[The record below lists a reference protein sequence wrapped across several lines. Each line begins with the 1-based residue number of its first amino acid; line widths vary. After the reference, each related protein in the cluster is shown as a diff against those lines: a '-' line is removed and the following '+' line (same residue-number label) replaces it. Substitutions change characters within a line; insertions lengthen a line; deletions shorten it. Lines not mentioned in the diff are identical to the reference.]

1 MSDQRVDSYRREA
14 VEIREAAELV
24 RDIRFREQLLRI
36 AQDYDAAVGHLAA
49 EQHAVLHARSS
60 VPPAREP
67 IVVPIST
74 RLDPS
79 SRPGSNLRNS

>member
-1 MSDQRVDSYRREA
+1 MSDQRADSYRREA

-24 RDIRFREQLLRI
+24 RDPRFREQLLRI
-36 AQDYDAAVGHLAA
+36 AQDYDAAAGHVPA
-49 EQHAVLHARSS
+49 ERHAVQDARSNS
-60 VPPAREP
+60 PPAREP